1 MKNTFG
7 GTAAAQT
14 LEKLLED
21 NPSAR
26 RKVSRLLSGYTN
38 KLFNITGAKDPPTVI
53 ACMVLLRK
61 ETLDRLNT
69 LKNVPPEVLSYTK
82 NVVIYRYR
90 VYRQCY
96 ETLIPIIKRMIAQEK
111 KGLTSGGK
119 SV

>member
-38 KLFNITGAKDPPTVI
+38 KLFNITGAKDPSTVI

-61 ETLDRLNT
+61 ETLERLDT

-90 VYRQCY
+90 VYRQCFEY
-96 ETLIPIIKRMIAQEK
+96 LIPVIKKMIVQER
-111 KGLTSGGK
+111 GLTSGNKG
-119 SV
+119 V